1 MFYEGDGL
9 YESVNYK
16 GKVKYLDINEFNF
29 RNYGD
34 YTRQEIAEYLENYIL
49 GDYISEE

>member
-1 MFYEGDGL
+1 MFYEAGGV
-9 YESVNYK
+9 YESVYYK
-16 GKVKYLDINEFNF
+16 GKVKYLDINVLDFG
-29 RNYGD
+29 NYGN